1 MSYDKILKLQ
11 KRFGI
16 LGKSDAITEI
26 IEIIDQVAE
35 TDITVLIGGESG
47 TGKEL
52 IADAIHKHSMRKHKP
67 FIKVNCGAI
76 PSGILESELFGHVK
90 GAFTGASENRHGY
103 FESADT
109 GTIFLDEIG
118 EMPIETQVKLLRVLE
133 EGEFFPVGG
142 SKPRQ
147 VDVRIVAAT
156 NRNLLEAIKKEK
168 FRKDLY
174 YRLKTITITAP
185 SLKNHPEDI
194 PELIN
199 KFALDFANR
208 NSIPFKGF
216 SPNSISLLQRFSWP
230 GNIRELKNFVESMIV
245 LQKGEVIT
253 SKMVEKQLYHAE
265 NEEVV
270 ANSPYLP
277 IKVSKS
283 TEQAERELILQQIL
297 LLRRDI
303 KEIKD
308 RFLEDESKLISPLKN
323 KYTLQNFLSKPESQF
338 NGTIEEGEE
347 KIEEHEQD
355 ESIISAK
362 FLGQVSMEDVEK
374 ELIEKTLKKF
384 DFKKRQ
390 TANALQISER
400 TLYRK
405 INEYN
410 LEK

>member
-1 MSYDKILKLQ
+1 
-11 KRFGI
+11 
-16 LGKSDAITEI
+16 
-26 IEIIDQVAE
+26 
-35 TDITVLIGGESG
+35 
-47 TGKEL
+47 
-52 IADAIHKHSMRKHKP
+52 
-67 FIKVNCGAI
+67 
-76 PSGILESELFGHVK
+76 
-90 GAFTGASENRHGY
+90 
-103 FESADT
+103 
-109 GTIFLDEIG
+109 
-118 EMPIETQVKLLRVLE
+118 
-133 EGEFFPVGG
+133 
-142 SKPRQ
+142 
-147 VDVRIVAAT
+147 
-156 NRNLLEAIKKEK
+156 
-168 FRKDLY
+168 
-174 YRLKTITITAP
+174 
-185 SLKNHPEDI
+185 
-194 PELIN
+194 
-199 KFALDFANR
+199 
-208 NSIPFKGF
+208 
-216 SPNSISLLQRFSWP
+216 
-230 GNIRELKNFVESMIV
+230 
-245 LQKGEVIT
+245 
-253 SKMVEKQLYHAE
+253 
-265 NEEVV
+265 
-270 ANSPYLP
+270 LP